1 MTFSW
6 FRRQLLKLLL
16 FAASVLSAAVADPE
30 SLQSFDIPAGEAEW
44 TLKQFATQSG
54 LEVLYSTDA
63 ARGVRTKA
71 VKGRLVPRE
80 AVKQMLSG
88 TPLYVVNDRK
98 NGVLRIA
105 RINDPNAQR
114 AAQKATCAVPK
125 NLPALIPLNVPQQ
138 K

>member
-1 MTFSW
+1 MTPW
-6 FRRQLLKLLL
+6 FRRQLFELLL
-16 FAASVLSAAVADPE
+16 FASLVLSAAAADAD
-30 SLQSFDIPAGEAEW
+30 SLQSFDIPAGEAER
-44 TLKQFATQSG
+44 TLREFATQSR

-71 VKGRLVPRE
+71 VKGRLVARE

-88 TPLYVVNDRK
+88 TPLYVVNDSK

-105 RINDPNAQR
+105 RINDPNAPR

-125 NLPALIPLNVPQQ
+125 NLPAMILPIVSQQ